1 MEPFNLSKLEESM
14 LAFWKEHDIFEKS
27 IKNRA
32 KRKPF
37 VFFEGPPTANGRP
50 GIHHFLARAC
60 KDVICRYQT
69 MQGKLVTRKAGWD
82 THGLPVEL
90 GVEKMLGLKN
100 KKEIEAYGVAEFNAK
115 AKESVW
121 QYKDEWER
129 FTERMG
135 FWLDMKDPYVTYDNR
150 YIQNLWFVLAAIN
163 KNYPLEK
170 DFRVSPY
177 CTRCGTVLS
186 SHELGQPGAYRLTR
200 DPSLYLKF
208 ELAGTKLGKKK
219 EYVLVWTT
227 TPWTLPANV
236 AIAVHPDLSYT
247 CYESDKE
254 LLWAVKLPEKLEQKV
269 TGGEIKIIKSV
280 KGSSLVGK
288 KYVPLYAH
296 KEVKNA
302 YKIVSADFVSAE
314 DGTGLVHIAPAFG
327 EEDMKVAKKQGLP
340 VLLTLDD
347 SGVMKRGEPGE
358 GLFAKDADRVVFEQ
372 LRDRGLVVDD
382 TLGVIEHEYPF
393 CWRCDTP
400 LLYMARESWFV
411 RMSKLKKEMVKNNT
425 HVNWIPQHVQDGRFG
440 GWLRELKDWA
450 IARERYWGTPLPIWE
465 CEKCHHTK
473 IVGSLDELNNQA
485 YFNNEW
491 YVMRH
496 GESSHNVDGLMAGG
510 AFFDASHL
518 TEKGSNQIHA
528 LGKKLQKEK
537 IDVIYCSPAERTKET
552 AEIVRKYVKAPIFFD
567 ERLVEIK
574 AGIFDGKSIDDYG
587 AFRASLSS
595 PTEKFLKQFPG
606 GESLEE
612 VARRM
617 MSAVFEINKKHVG
630 KRILLVSHGDPIWM
644 LQNTLEG
651 HTPEEIFVSDYPH
664 IGEYKNIEVYNYP
677 YNKEFRVDLH
687 KPFIDHIYLKCQ
699 KCKGKMVRV
708 REVMDVWFD
717 SGAMPF
723 AQSGL
728 LSDCPESKKN
738 ILSCIEQYPAD
749 YIAEG
754 VDQTRGWFYTL
765 LAISTL
771 LKLKPSY
778 KNVLVHGLV
787 LDEQGKKMSKSRGNV
802 VNPWDVMNKYGADA
816 ARWYF
821 YTLNHPYE
829 SKKFS
834 LLDLEKS
841 MRKFFITFWN
851 VHQFYETYAS
861 KISNFQFPIS
871 KTSTNFLDRWLA
883 TRLDQVIKKTTKALD
898 AFEMVDAARE
908 LEQFVVEDFSRWWL
922 RRSRRRF
929 QRPESKKEL
938 EIASSVFYETLK
950 TIITLVAPFAP
961 FFAEGLY
968 QELRKKDDSLKESV
982 HLEDW
987 VTEGRKPFNTA
998 QGKQKVENRKEI
1010 LEQMELVR
1018 RVCAL
1023 GLRSRAE
1030 KGLKVRQPLA
1040 SLEIKYDLL
1049 VDKEM
1054 LNMVMEEV
1062 NVKKARRVK
1071 VLSHDAIINE
1081 TDLAIAL
1088 DTVITDELREEGVVR
1103 DLMRSL
1109 QELRA
1114 EAGLNVGEQA
1124 ELFVVG
1130 EGAIKHILEQYG
1142 DLIKKEVSIKNI
1154 VDADTAICDAE
1165 KEIDIDGKVMLKLKK
1180 L

>member
-14 LAFWKEHDIFEKS
+14 LAFWKEHDIFSKS
-27 IKNRA
+27 VTNRI

-150 YIQNLWFVLAAIN
+150 YIQNLWWILSAIN

-177 CTRCGTVLS
+177 CVRCGTVLS

-200 DPSLYLKF
+200 DPSLYVKF
-208 ELAGTKLGKKK
+208 ELKKENSKKK

-236 AIAVHPDLSYT
+236 AIAVHSDLLYA
-247 CYESDKE
+247 CYESE
-254 LLWAVKLPEKLEQKV
+254 TEYLWAANLPKKLEQKV
-269 TGGEIKIIKSV
+269 KDGEIKIVKSV
-280 KGSSLVGK
+280 KGSALVGK
-288 KYVPLYAH
+288 KYIPLYTH

-314 DGTGLVHIAPAFG
+314 EGTGLVHIAPAFG
-327 EEDMKVAKKQGLP
+327 EEDMRVAKKQGLP

-347 SGVMKRGEPGE
+347 GGVMKRGEPGE
-358 GLFAKDADRVVFEQ
+358 GLFAKDADRIIFEQ

-382 TLGVIEHEYPF
+382 TLGIIEHEYPF

-411 RMSKLKKEMVKNNT
+411 RMSKIKEEMIKNNGQI
-425 HVNWIPQHVQDGRFG
+425 NWIPSHVQDGRFG

-473 IVGSLDELNNQA
+473 IIGSLKELNDYT
-485 YFNNEW
+485 YFDNGW

-496 GESSHNVDGLMAGG
+496 GEASHNVDGLMAGG
-510 AFFDASHL
+510 AFLDASHL
-518 TEKGSNQIHA
+518 TAKGKNQIHT

-537 IDVIYCSPAERTKET
+537 IDVIYCSPSERTKET
-552 AEIVRKYVKAPIFFD
+552 AEIVRKYVKVPIFFD

-574 AGIFDGKSIDDYG
+574 AGIFDGKSIDDYR
-587 AFRASLSS
+587 AFHSDTTDRLV
-595 PTEKFLKQFPG
+595 KQSPG

-617 MSAVFEINKKHVG
+617 MNAVLEINKKHTG
-630 KRILLVSHGDPIWM
+630 KHILLISHGDPLWM
-644 LQNTLEG
+644 LQNMCKGSTPHETL
-651 HTPEEIFVSDYPH
+651 VSEYPQ
-664 IGEYKNIEVYNYP
+664 IGEYKRLKVYNYP
-677 YNKEFRVDLH
+677 YNKEYKVDLH
-687 KPFIDHIYLKCQ
+687 KPFIDHVYLRCQ
-699 KCKGKMVRV
+699 KCKGKMARV
-708 REVMDVWFD
+708 KEVMDVWFD

-728 LSDCPESKKN
+728 LSDCVGGRKN
-738 ILSCIEQYPAD
+738 LLNCIEQYPAD

-771 LKLKPSY
+771 LKLEPSY

-829 SKKFS
+829 SKRFS

-851 VHQFYETYAS
+851 VHQFYETYAIRNAGPA
-861 KISNFQFPIS
+861 KESN
-871 KTSTNFLDRWLA
+871 NFLDRWLA
-883 TRLDQVIKKTTKALD
+883 TRLDQVIKKITKALD
-898 AFEMVDAARE
+898 SFEIVDAARE
-908 LEQFVVEDFSRWWL
+908 VEQFVVEDFSRWWL

-929 QRPESKKEL
+929 QRPESQKEL
-938 EIASSVFYETLK
+938 EVVSSVFYETLK
-950 TIITLVAPFAP
+950 TLVMLVAPFSP
-961 FFAEGLY
+961 FFAESLY
-968 QELRKKDDSLKESV
+968 QGLRKDDTFLRESV

-987 VTEGRKPFNTA
+987 PRE
-998 QGKQKVENRKEI
+998 KQKTKNKNQKEL

-1023 GLRSRAE
+1023 GLRLRAE

-1049 VDKEM
+1049 MGKEM
-1054 LNMVMEEV
+1054 FDMVMEEV
-1062 NVKKARRVK
+1062 NVKKVRRVK
-1071 VLSHDAIINE
+1071 VLSHDAIVNE

-1088 DTVITDELREEGVVR
+1088 DTAITDELREEGIVR

-1114 EAGLNVGEQA
+1114 DAGLNVGEQA
-1124 ELFVVG
+1124 ELFVIG
-1130 EGAIKHILEQYG
+1130 EGTIVRILEQYG
-1142 DLIKKEVSIKNI
+1142 GLVKKETSIKSI
-1154 VDADTAICDAE
+1154 AYCDTPTSNAE
-1165 KEIDIDGKVMLKLKK
+1165 KELDIDGRVMLKLKK
-1180 L
+1180 SL

>member
-14 LAFWKEHDIFEKS
+14 LAFWKEHGIFEKS
-27 IKNRA
+27 VKNRA
-32 KRKPF
+32 KHKAF

-69 MQGKLVTRKAGWD
+69 MRGKLVARKAGWD

-115 AKESVW
+115 ARESVW

-150 YIQNLWFVLAAIN
+150 YIQNLWWVLSAIN

-177 CTRCGTVLS
+177 CVRCGTVLS

-200 DPSLYLKF
+200 DPSLYVKF
-208 ELAGTKLGKKK
+208 ELKKENSKKK

-236 AIAVHPDLSYT
+236 AIAVHPDLLYT
-247 CYESDKE
+247 CYESE
-254 LLWAVKLPEKLEQKV
+254 TEYLWAVKLPERLEQKV
-269 TGGEIKIIKSV
+269 KDGEIKIVKSA
-280 KGSSLVGK
+280 KGTSFVGK

-296 KEVKNA
+296 KEIKNA

-314 DGTGLVHIAPAFG
+314 EGTGLVHIAPAFG
-327 EEDMKVAKKQGLP
+327 EEDMRVAKKQDLFI
-340 VLLTLDD
+340 LLTLDD
-347 SGVMKRGEPGE
+347 SGAMKRGEPGE
-358 GLFAKDADRVVFEQ
+358 GLFAKDADRIIFEQ

-400 LLYMARESWFV
+400 LLYIARESWFV
-411 RMSKLKKEMVKNNT
+411 RMCKIKKEMIKNNGQIY
-425 HVNWIPQHVQDGRFG
+425 WIPSHVQDGRFG

-465 CEKCHHTK
+465 CEKCHHNK
-473 IVGSLDELNNQA
+473 FIGSLKELNDCA
-485 YFNNEW
+485 YFDNEW

-496 GESSHNVDGLMAGG
+496 GEASHNVDGLMAGG
-510 AFFDASHL
+510 AFLDASRL
-518 TEKGSNQIHA
+518 TEKGKNQIHA

-537 IDVIYCSPAERTKET
+537 IDVIYCSPSERTKET

-567 ERLVEIK
+567 ERLVEIR
-574 AGIFDGKSIDDYG
+574 AGIFDGKSIDDYR
-587 AFRASLSS
+587 AFHSDSAERFVKPS
-595 PTEKFLKQFPG
+595 PG

-612 VARRM
+612 VAQRM
-617 MSAVFEINKKHVG
+617 MNVVLEINKKHVG
-630 KRILLVSHGDPIWM
+630 KHILLISHGDPLWM
-644 LQNTLEG
+644 LQNTCEG
-651 HTPEEIFVSDYPH
+651 STPEETLVSAYPQT
-664 IGEYKNIEVYNYP
+664 GEYKKLEVNNYP
-677 YNKEFRVDLH
+677 YDRKYNVDIH
-687 KPFIDHIYLKCQ
+687 KPFIDQVYLRCQ
-699 KCKGKMVRV
+699 KCKGKMARV
-708 REVMDVWFD
+708 KEVMDVWFD

-738 ILSCIEQYPAD
+738 LLSCIDQYPAD

-771 LKLKPSY
+771 LKLEPSY

-816 ARWYF
+816 TRWYF

-851 VHQFYETYAS
+851 VYQFYETYGA
-861 KISNFQFPIS
+861 KIQNQKLKTQNNFPES
-871 KTSTNFLDRWLA
+871 FLDKWFL
-883 TRLDQVIKKTTKALD
+883 TRLDQVVKKTTKALD
-898 AFEMVDAARE
+898 LFEIVDAARE
-908 LEQFVVEDFSRWWL
+908 VEQFVVEDFSRWWL

-929 QRPESKKEL
+929 QRPESQKEL
-938 EIASSVFYETLK
+938 EIASTVFRETLK
-950 TIITLVAPFAP
+950 TLVVLVAPFAP
-961 FFAEGLY
+961 FFAEALY
-968 QELRKKDDSLKESV
+968 QELRKRDTSLKESV

-987 VTEGRKPFNTA
+987 PDGDKKLKVKD
-998 QGKQKVENRKEI
+998 QKEL

-1023 GLRSRAE
+1023 GLRLRAE

-1049 VDKEM
+1049 INKEM
-1054 LNMVMEEV
+1054 FDMVMDEV

-1088 DTVITDELREEGVVR
+1088 DTVITDELKEEGVVR

-1114 EAGLNVGEQA
+1114 DAGLNVGEQA
-1124 ELFVVG
+1124 ELFVIG
-1130 EGAIKHILEQYG
+1130 EGTIKRILEQYG
-1142 DLIKKEVSIKNI
+1142 SLIKKEVSIKNI
-1154 VDADTAICDAE
+1154 VHSDVAVCDAE
-1165 KEIDIDGKVMLKLKK
+1165 KELDVDGKIVLKLKK